1 MASQQTG
8 RHRKRSDGRA
18 LGISAVALGTII
30 WGTVGPVVR
39 LFPEGTEFQYSLI
52 RNLTGVSALWLFVL
66 FSKDKR
72 RYTKQD
78 IVPILVGGIGA
89 TLFFPFFI
97 LAFQL
102 TGVGVAAVVSI
113 GVAPIFV
120 GLIAWIALKQ
130 PPGKQWAI
138 GTVIAVAG
146 VVALNWPSGNNT
158 VSFLGVAFAM
168 AAAFGYSMQATGM
181 GMISKRHTPFQSVA
195 PMFTIGTILQ
205 APLSYGRDFS
215 FLQDPVLLLGVLYG
229 GIVTVAVAYAF
240 FIYGIA
246 RIGAATAVTVGL
258 MEPLTASILGV
269 VLLNETVS
277 IVGLIGSVLIL
288 AGLVVVSRPPKE
300 VSRPSEESAQPIL

>member
-1 MASQQTG
+1 LASQQTG

-97 LAFQL
+97 LAFRL

-146 VVALNWPSGNNT
+146 VVALNWPSGDNT

-240 FIYGIA
+240 FIYGIS

-258 MEPLTASILGV
+258 MEPLTASILGI
-269 VLLNETVS
+269 VLLGETVS
-277 IVGLIGSVLIL
+277 AIGIVGSVLIL

-300 VSRPSEESAQPIL
+300 PAQLVA

>member
-1 MASQQTG
+1 LASQQTG

-146 VVALNWPSGNNT
+146 VVALNWPSGDNT
-158 VSFLGVAFAM
+158 VSFLGVAFAL

-215 FLQDPVLLLGVLYG
+215 FLQDPVLLIGVLYG
-229 GIVTVAVAYAF
+229 GIVTVAIAYAF

-269 VLLNETVS
+269 VLLGETVS
-277 IVGLIGSVLIL
+277 VVGLIGSVLIL

-300 VSRPSEESAQPIL
+300 LEEVKT

>member
-8 RHRKRSDGRA
+8 RHRKRSDGRT
-18 LGISAVALGTII
+18 LGIFAVALGTII
-30 WGTVGPVVR
+30 WGTVGPVVK
-39 LFPEGTEFQYSLI
+39 LFPEGTEFQYSLV
-52 RNLTGVSALWLFVL
+52 RNLTGTTALWLFVL
-66 FSKDKR
+66 LSKNKK

-78 IVPILVGGIGA
+78 IAPILVGGTGA
-89 TLFFPFFI
+89 ALFFPLFI

-138 GTVIAVAG
+138 GTVVAVAG
-146 VVALNWPSGNNT
+146 VVALNWPSGDNT

-168 AAAFGYSMQATGM
+168 AAALGYSLQATGM
-181 GMISKRHTPFQSVA
+181 GMISKRHTPFQCVA
-195 PMFTIGTILQ
+195 PMFTIGTIFQ
-205 APLSYGRDFS
+205 APLSYGKDFS
-215 FLQDPVLLLGVLYG
+215 FLQDPVLLLGALYG
-229 GIVTVAVAYAF
+229 GIVTVALAYAF

-269 VLLNETVS
+269 AFLEEKVS
-277 IVGLIGSVLIL
+277 AVGIAGSILIL
-288 AGLVVVSRPPKE
+288 TGLVIVSRPPKE
-300 VSRPSEESAQPIL
+300 SAQLST

>member
-8 RHRKRSDGRA
+8 RHRKRSDGRV

-30 WGTVGPVVR
+30 WGTVGPVVK

-52 RNLTGVSALWLFVL
+52 RNLTGTTALWLLVL
-66 FSKDKR
+66 FSKNKK

-78 IVPILVGGIGA
+78 IVPILVAGTGA
-89 TLFFPFFI
+89 ALFFPLFI

-138 GTVIAVAG
+138 GTLIAVTG
-146 VVALNWPSGNNT
+146 VVALNWPSGDNT
-158 VSFLGVAFAM
+158 VNVLGIGFAL

-181 GMISKRHTPFQSVA
+181 GMISRNHTPFQCVA
-195 PMFTIGTILQ
+195 PMFTIGTLFQ
-205 APLSYGRDFS
+205 APLSYGKDFS
-215 FLQDPVLLLGVLYG
+215 FLQDPVLLLGALYG
-229 GIVTVAVAYAF
+229 GIVTVALAYAF

-269 VLLNETVS
+269 VLLGETVS
-277 IVGLIGSVLIL
+277 AIGIVGSVLIL
-288 AGLVVVSRPPKE
+288 TGLVVVSRPPKE
-300 VSRPSEESAQPIL
+300 PAQLTT

>member
-1 MASQQTG
+1 LASQQTG
-8 RHRKRSDGRA
+8 RHRKRSDGRV

-30 WGTVGPVVR
+30 WGTVGPVVK

-52 RNLTGVSALWLFVL
+52 RNLTGTTALWLLVL
-66 FSKDKR
+66 FSKNKK

-78 IVPILVGGIGA
+78 IVPILVAGTGA
-89 TLFFPFFI
+89 ALFFPLFI

-138 GTVIAVAG
+138 GTLIAVTG
-146 VVALNWPSGNNT
+146 VVALNWPSGDNT
-158 VSFLGVAFAM
+158 VNVLGIGFAL

-181 GMISKRHTPFQSVA
+181 GMISRNHTPFQCVA
-195 PMFTIGTILQ
+195 PMFTIGTLFQ
-205 APLSYGRDFS
+205 APLSYGKDFS
-215 FLQDPVLLLGVLYG
+215 FLQDPVLLLGALYG
-229 GIVTVAVAYAF
+229 GIVTVALAYAF

-269 VLLNETVS
+269 VLLGETVS
-277 IVGLIGSVLIL
+277 AIGIVGSVLIL
-288 AGLVVVSRPPKE
+288 TGLVVVSRPPKE
-300 VSRPSEESAQPIL
+300 PAQLTT

>member
-8 RHRKRSDGRA
+8 RHRKRSNGRA

-39 LFPEGTEFQYSLI
+39 LFPAGTEFQYSLV
-52 RNLTGVSALWLFVL
+52 RNLTGTSALWLLVL
-66 FSKDKR
+66 FSRNKK

-78 IVPILVGGIGA
+78 IVPILVGGTGA
-89 TLFFPFFI
+89 ALFFPLFI

-138 GTVIAVAG
+138 GTLIAVTG

-158 VSFLGVAFAM
+158 ASILGVAFAI
-168 AAAFGYSMQATGM
+168 AAALGYALQATGM
-181 GMISKRHTPFQSVA
+181 GMISKRHTPFQCVA
-195 PMFTIGTILQ
+195 PMFTIGTLFQ
-205 APLSYGRDFS
+205 APLSFGRDFS
-215 FLQDPVLLLGVLYG
+215 FLQDPVLLMGAFYG
-229 GIVTVAVAYAF
+229 GIVTVALAYAV

-269 VLLNETVS
+269 LILGETVS
-277 IVGLIGSVLIL
+277 AIGIVGSALIL
-288 AGLVVVSRPPKE
+288 TGLVVVSRPPKQKQ
-300 VSRPSEESAQPIL
+300 AQLAPV

>member
-1 MASQQTG
+1 
-8 RHRKRSDGRA
+8 
-18 LGISAVALGTII
+18 LV
-30 WGTVGPVVR
+30 
-39 LFPEGTEFQYSLI
+39 

-130 PPGKQWAI
+130 PPGKQWAY
-138 GTVIAVAG
+138 GTLVAVTG
-146 VVALNWPSGNNT
+146 VVALNWPSGDNT
-158 VSFLGVAFAM
+158 VSFLGVAFAL

-181 GMISKRHTPFQSVA
+181 GMISKRHTPFQCVA

-215 FLQDPVLLLGVLYG
+215 FLQDPVLLMGVLYG

-269 VLLNETVS
+269 VLLGETVS
-277 IVGLIGSVLIL
+277 AVGLIGSVLIL

-300 VSRPSEESAQPIL
+300 PAQLVT

>member
-8 RHRKRSDGRA
+8 RHRKRSDGRT
-18 LGISAVALGTII
+18 LGIFAVALGTII
-30 WGTVGPVVR
+30 WGTVGPVVK
-39 LFPEGTEFQYSLI
+39 LFPEGTEFQYSLV
-52 RNLTGVSALWLFVL
+52 RNLTGTTALWLFVL
-66 FSKDKR
+66 LSKNKK

-78 IVPILVGGIGA
+78 IAPILVGGTGA
-89 TLFFPFFI
+89 ALFFPLFI

-120 GLIAWIALKQ
+120 GLIAWIALRQ

-138 GTVIAVAG
+138 GTVVAVAG

-168 AAAFGYSMQATGM
+168 AAALGYSLQATGM
-181 GMISKRHTPFQSVA
+181 GMISKRHTPFQCVA
-195 PMFTIGTILQ
+195 PMFTIGTIFQ
-205 APLSYGRDFS
+205 APLSYGKDFS
-215 FLQDPVLLLGVLYG
+215 FLQDPVLLLGALYG
-229 GIVTVAVAYAF
+229 GIVTVALAYAF

-269 VLLNETVS
+269 AFLEEKVS
-277 IVGLIGSVLIL
+277 AVGIAGSILIL
-288 AGLVVVSRPPKE
+288 TGLVIVSRPPKE
-300 VSRPSEESAQPIL
+300 PSQLI

>member
-8 RHRKRSDGRA
+8 RHRKRSDGRV

-30 WGTVGPVVR
+30 WGTVGPVVK

-52 RNLTGVSALWLFVL
+52 RNLTGTTALWLLVL
-66 FSKDKR
+66 FSKNKK

-78 IVPILVGGIGA
+78 IVPILVAGTGA
-89 TLFFPFFI
+89 ALFFPLFI

-138 GTVIAVAG
+138 GTLIAVTG
-146 VVALNWPSGNNT
+146 VVALNWPSGDNT
-158 VSFLGVAFAM
+158 VNVLGIGFAL

-181 GMISKRHTPFQSVA
+181 GMISRNHTPFQCVA
-195 PMFTIGTILQ
+195 PMFTIGTLFQ
-205 APLSYGRDFS
+205 APLSYGKDFS
-215 FLQDPVLLLGVLYG
+215 FLQDPVLLLGALYG
-229 GIVTVAVAYAF
+229 GIVTVALAYAF

-269 VLLNETVS
+269 VLLGETVS
-277 IVGLIGSVLIL
+277 AIGIVGSVLIL
-288 AGLVVVSRPPKE
+288 TGLVVVSRPPKE
-300 VSRPSEESAQPIL
+300 TAVLKT

>member
-8 RHRKRSDGRA
+8 KHRKRSDGRA
-18 LGISAVALGTII
+18 LGIAAVALGTIL

-52 RNLTGVSALWLFVL
+52 RNLSGVSALWLLVL
-66 FSKDKR
+66 FSKNKK

-78 IVPILVGGIGA
+78 IVPILVGGTGA
-89 TLFFPFFI
+89 ALFFPLFI

-146 VVALNWPSGNNT
+146 VVALNWPSGDNT
-158 VSFLGVAFAM
+158 VSFLGVAFAI

-181 GMISKRHTPFQSVA
+181 GMISKRHTPFQCVA
-195 PMFTIGTILQ
+195 PMFTIGTLFQ
-205 APLSYGRDFS
+205 APLSYGKDFS
-215 FLQDPVLLLGVLYG
+215 FLQDPVLLLGALYG
-229 GIVTVAVAYAF
+229 GIVTVALAYAF

-258 MEPLTASILGV
+258 MEPLTASILGIV
-269 VLLNETVS
+269 WLGETIS
-277 IVGLIGSVLIL
+277 LVGLVGSVLIL
-288 AGLVVVSRPPKE
+288 AGLVIVSRPPKE
-300 VSRPSEESAQPIL
+300 PAQPIT

>member
-146 VVALNWPSGNNT
+146 VVALNWPSGDNT

-195 PMFTIGTILQ
+195 PMFTIGSILQ

-240 FIYGIA
+240 FIYGIS

-258 MEPLTASILGV
+258 MEPLTASILGI
-269 VLLNETVS
+269 VLLGETVS
-277 IVGLIGSVLIL
+277 AIGILGSVLIL

-300 VSRPSEESAQPIL
+300 PAQLVA

>member
-1 MASQQTG
+1 MASQPAG
-8 RHRKRSDGRA
+8 RHRQRSEGRI
-18 LGISAVALGTII
+18 LGIFAVALGTIL
-30 WGTVGPVVR
+30 WGTVGPVVN

-52 RNLTGVSALWLFVL
+52 RNLTGTSALWLLVL
-66 FSKDKR
+66 FSKNKR

-78 IVPILVGGIGA
+78 IVPILVGGTGA
-89 TLFFPFFI
+89 SLFFPLFI
-97 LAFQL
+97 LSFQL
-102 TGVGVAAVVSI
+102 TGVGVASVVSI

-130 PPGKQWAI
+130 PPGKQWVV
-138 GTVIAVAG
+138 GTLIAVCG

-195 PMFTIGTILQ
+195 PMFTIGTLFQ

-215 FLQDPVLLLGVLYG
+215 FLQDPVLLLGALYG
-229 GIVTVAVAYAF
+229 GIITVAIAYAF

-269 VLLNETVS
+269 VLLGEIVS
-277 IVGLIGSVLIL
+277 TVGLIGSALIL
-288 AGLVVVSRPPKE
+288 AGLVVVSRPPRQKQ
-300 VSRPSEESAQPIL
+300 VLLAPV

>member
-8 RHRKRSDGRA
+8 RHRKQSNGRVA
-18 LGISAVALGTII
+18 GICAVALGTII
-30 WGTVGPVVR
+30 WGTVGPVVG
-39 LFPEGTEFQYSLI
+39 LFPEGTEFQYSLV
-52 RNLTGVSALWLFVL
+52 RNLSGTTALWLLVL
-66 FSKDKR
+66 FSKNKK

-78 IVPILVGGIGA
+78 VVPILIAGTGA
-89 TLFFPFFI
+89 ALFFPLFI

-120 GLIAWIALKQ
+120 GLIAWMALKQ

-138 GTVIAVAG
+138 GTIIAVTG

-158 VSFLGVAFAM
+158 VNVLGIGFAL
-168 AAAFGYSMQATGM
+168 AAAFGYSLQATGM
-181 GMISKRHTPFQSVA
+181 GMISKRHTPFQCVA
-195 PMFTIGTILQ
+195 PMFTIGTLFQ
-205 APLSYGRDFS
+205 APLSYGKDFS
-215 FLQDPVLLLGVLYG
+215 FLQDPVLLMGALYG
-229 GIVTVAVAYAF
+229 GIVTVAVAYAI

-269 VLLNETVS
+269 LLLGETVS
-277 IVGLIGSVLIL
+277 TVGLVGSVLIL
-288 AGLVVVSRPPKE
+288 AGLVVVSRPPKQKQ
-300 VSRPSEESAQPIL
+300 AQLTPV

>member
-8 RHRKRSDGRA
+8 RHRKRSDGRT
-18 LGISAVALGTII
+18 LGIFAVALGTII
-30 WGTVGPVVR
+30 WGTVGPVVK
-39 LFPEGTEFQYSLI
+39 LFPEGTEFQYSLV

-240 FIYGIA
+240 FIYGIS

-258 MEPLTASILGV
+258 MEPLTASILGI
-269 VLLNETVS
+269 VLLGETVS
-277 IVGLIGSVLIL
+277 AIGIVGSVLIL

-300 VSRPSEESAQPIL
+300 PAQLVA

>member
-1 MASQQTG
+1 LASQQTG
-8 RHRKRSDGRA
+8 RHRKRSDGRV

-39 LFPEGTEFQYSLI
+39 LFPEGTEFQYSLV

-240 FIYGIA
+240 FIYGIS

-258 MEPLTASILGV
+258 MEPLTASILGI
-269 VLLNETVS
+269 VLLGETVS
-277 IVGLIGSVLIL
+277 AIGIVGSVLIL

-300 VSRPSEESAQPIL
+300 PAQLVT

>member
-8 RHRKRSDGRA
+8 RHRKRSDGRT
-18 LGISAVALGTII
+18 LGIFAVALGTII

-240 FIYGIA
+240 FIYGIS

-269 VLLNETVS
+269 VLLGETVS
-277 IVGLIGSVLIL
+277 AVGIAGSILIL
-288 AGLVVVSRPPKE
+288 AGLVIVSRPPKE
-300 VSRPSEESAQPIL
+300 PAQLVT

>member
-1 MASQQTG
+1 
-8 RHRKRSDGRA
+8 
-18 LGISAVALGTII
+18 
-30 WGTVGPVVR
+30 
-39 LFPEGTEFQYSLI
+39 LI

-146 VVALNWPSGNNT
+146 VVALNWPSGDNT

-240 FIYGIA
+240 FIYGIS

-269 VLLNETVS
+269 LLLGETVS
-277 IVGLIGSVLIL
+277 AVGLIGSVLIL
-288 AGLVVVSRPPKE
+288 AGLVVVSRPPK
-300 VSRPSEESAQPIL
+300 PNLDG

>member
-1 MASQQTG
+1 MAPQQTG
-8 RHRKRSDGRA
+8 RHRKRSDGRVI
-18 LGISAVALGTII
+18 GIAAVALGTII

-52 RNLTGVSALWLFVL
+52 RNLTGTSALWLLVL
-66 FSKDKR
+66 FSKNKK

-78 IVPILVGGIGA
+78 IVPILVGGTGA
-89 TLFFPFFI
+89 ALFFPLFI

-138 GTVIAVAG
+138 GTVVAVTG
-146 VVALNWPSGNNT
+146 VVALNWPSGDNT
-158 VSFLGVAFAM
+158 VSFLGVAFAI

-181 GMISKRHTPFQSVA
+181 GMISKRHTPFQCVA
-195 PMFTIGTILQ
+195 PMFTIGTIFQ
-205 APLSYGRDFS
+205 APLSYGKDFS
-215 FLQDPVLLLGVLYG
+215 FLQDPVLLLGALYG
-229 GIVTVAVAYAF
+229 GIVTVALAYAF

-269 VLLNETVS
+269 LVLDETVS
-277 IVGLIGSVLIL
+277 VVGVVGSVLIL
-288 AGLVVVSRPPKE
+288 IGLVVVSRPPKV
-300 VSRPSEESAQPIL
+300 VSQPSEELVQLI